1 VAGLSST
8 LAHTGG
14 PPISIYLILQNISP
28 RTFVATSALFFMVVN
43 WIKLPYYYYTGL
55 FNFSLLTSIAWL
67 LPFVPFGVWIGR
79 RFSERIPKNLF
90 DLIIVVLLAISG
102 ILLLMS

>member
-1 VAGLSST
+1 
-8 LAHTGG
+8 
-14 PPISIYLILQNISP
+14 
-28 RTFVATSALFFMVVN
+28 VATSALFFMVVN